1 VIRFFVSRS
10 LALLCLTGV
19 LAVACTDAPLA
30 PSLQTGISGTRLEA
44 DKVVQLVYEQAPAA
58 AITRLPYHGGNI
70 TPAVTRMRERW
81 PQLKPYLA
89 DGVVGIGSRGLLS
102 LREPKSEADTVLTD
116 LLRHENN
123 DRNVLYVASRGDVG
137 HGDDQRD
144 NWTPTTEQIFAEAWA
159 AQAPEGW
166 WVQDTYGKWQR
177 KQTPAQAPGEPPAP
191 ILPSASQR

>member
-1 VIRFFVSRS
+1 MRS
-10 LALLCLTGV
+10 ALALLCLTGT
-19 LAVACTDAPLA
+19 LTIAACTDAPLA

-44 DKVVQLVYEQAPAA
+44 DKVVQLVYDQAPASSIA
-58 AITRLPYHGGNI
+58 RLPYSGGNI

-81 PQLKPYLA
+81 LQLKPYLE
-89 DGVVGIGSRGLLS
+89 DGTVGLGSRGLLS
-102 LREPKSEADTVLTD
+102 LREPKSGTAAPLSD

-137 HGDDQRD
+137 HGDDQRG
-144 NWTPTTEQIFAEAWA
+144 NWTPTTEQIFAEAWV

-177 KQTPAQAPGEPPAP
+177 KQTPAQAPAPQPAP